1 MSSST
6 KKWLSLLLVLVMV
19 FSLTACQ
26 SKPSAVPDAP
36 GSSADAPSGGGAS
49 APASDY
55 ITLKV
60 KEDGGYTEE
69 EMLKIDVLGHIQ
81 TGSRKPVEDRLTPIW
96 REKSGVIPNIIDL
109 PRSQDANQWLQ
120 MNIAGDTLPSVIAV
134 GNNIMEVPERYQ
146 MLRNA
151 GMLKEIDIDMAIE
164 NMPRTKERLASWGVD
179 IRDWLQANV
188 DDDGVLRKIPTL
200 PSALIN
206 PDVWDTRYAKLTQGS
221 YPYYLYFRDD
231 ILKAIYPDAKT
242 EEEMTQLI
250 LEKNGDL
257 TLEDVLDAPVYTLDG
272 LLEYMR
278 KVKELNVQEYGF
290 TVIPAHPSL
299 TNVPERLYRSLM
311 TATGIWWNLPV
322 YTPAIVEEN
331 KFCNF
336 TEVPTFKAYISFL
349 NQAYNEGLLGEEF
362 FIQKDDQREA
372 KMINGEYA
380 VVNNYFPVASART
393 KALEE
398 GRDYGWR
405 IYPAIFIDLNT
416 GYQDTRE
423 IAYSL
428 VTADGAK
435 GFNAH
440 KVTDEMMPKLLRWI
454 DWNYSEEAAQLRA
467 WGTPDMYTGDGEDR
481 RFKDEYADVATYMVT
496 GTENPEGKD
505 GIYYGLLYNPLHQ
518 NIITWNHEVY
528 GMTGNNGESAYAPR
542 FVYPLTAE
550 TVNVDTYTQLPV
562 KQYYMNGAP
571 EDERHF
577 ISIEKPFSLEVSQ
590 LKATWETVTGEWS
603 EVNRP
608 YEDERNLLLV
618 EAIVG
623 DVADFEKNYTA
634 FAETYK
640 LVEIVEKEQEIKKA
654 FYAYYKERQKF
665 RERIK

>member
-6 KKWLSLLLVLVMV
+6 KKWLSLLLAAVLIL
-19 FSLTACQ
+19 SITGCQ
-26 SKPSAVPDAP
+26 STSSSTPGDTSAPA
-36 GSSADAPSGGGAS
+36 ADAPAGSGAAAG
-49 APASDY
+49 SDVK
-55 ITLKV
+55 LAV
-60 KEDGGYTEE
+60 KEEGGYTES
-69 EMLKIDVLGHIQ
+69 EMLHIDVLGHIQ
-81 TGSRKPVEDRLTPIW
+81 TGSRKPTEDVLTPIW
-96 REKSGVIPNIIDL
+96 REKTGVIPDIVDL

-151 GMLKEIDIDMAIE
+151 GMLKAIDIDMAIE
-164 NMPRTKERLASWGVD
+164 NMPRTKARLESWGVD

-188 DDDGVLRKIPTL
+188 DDDGVLRKIPTM
-200 PSALIN
+200 PSPLIN
-206 PDVWDTRYAKLTQGS
+206 PEIWGSRYAKQAQGS

-231 ILKAIYPDAKT
+231 ILKQIYPEAKT
-242 EEEMTQLI
+242 EAELTQLI
-250 LEKNGDL
+250 LEKNGEL
-257 TLEDVLDAPVYTLDG
+257 SLEDVLDAPVYTLDG

-278 KVKELNVQEYGF
+278 EVKKLNVQENGY
-290 TVIPAHPSL
+290 TIIPAHPSL

-311 TATGIWWNLPV
+311 TATGIWWSLPV
-322 YTPAIVEEN
+322 YTPAIVEED

-336 TEVPTFKAYISFL
+336 TEVPTFKAYIEFL
-349 NQAYNEGLLGEEF
+349 NKSYNEGLLGQEF

-380 VVNNYFPVASART
+380 VVNNYFPVAAART
-393 KALEE
+393 KAAEE
-398 GRDYGWR
+398 GRGYGWR
-405 IYPAIFIDLNT
+405 IYPAMFIDLNT

-440 KVTDEMMPKLLRWI
+440 KVTDDMMPKLLRWI

-481 RFKDEYADVATYMVT
+481 RFKEEYADVATYMVT
-496 GTENPEGKD
+496 GVENPDGKD
-505 GIYYGLLYNPLHQ
+505 GVYYGLQYAPISQ
-518 NIITWNHEVY
+518 NLIVWNHEVY
-528 GMTGNNGESAYAPR
+528 GMTGNYGESAYAPR
-542 FVYPLTAE
+542 FVYPLTE
-550 TVNVDTYTQLPV
+550 STVNTVTYSMLPV
-562 KQYYMNGAP
+562 KQYYMNGAQ
-571 EDERHF
+571 EDQRHY
-577 ISIEKPFSLEVSQ
+577 ISIEKPFPLEVSQ
-590 LKATWETVTGEWS
+590 LKAKWETVTGEWS

-623 DVADFEKNYTA
+623 DVADFEANYA
-634 FAETYK
+634 AYAATYK
-640 LVEIVEKEQEIKKA
+640 HEEIVEKEQEIKEA
-654 FYAYYKERQKF
+654 YYAYYKERQKY